1 MLLLYPLCSYPVLW
15 QSRLGFAR
23 VALAAGRPIVPVFT
37 ENIRENTR
45 SLAGRMTLG
54 RSEYRG
60 VHVQC
65 PVLDPTLQGCGS
77 ASTGPQS
84 CR

>member
-1 MLLLYPLCSYPVLW
+1 MLLLYLLCSYPVLW

-54 RSEYRG
+54 RSE
-60 VHVQC
+60 
-65 PVLDPTLQGCGS
+65 
-77 ASTGPQS
+77 
-84 CR
+84 